1 MLKLFD
7 ITRNLPLKKK
17 KTFPNPKALNIPKN
31 LCYFVENH
39 YHFHIITLNSFFP
52 HLCRKC
58 NAANCKIAKDS
69 MVSWISN
76 VKKEYRKLNSV

>member
-17 KTFPNPKALNIPKN
+17 NFPKPKSLK
-31 LCYFVENH
+31 YSQEFVLFCRKPLSFS
-39 YHFHIITLNSFFP
+39 YHHFKFFFP